1 MNQEQILKLEES
13 IQKMRD
19 KKSRIYFIVQDT
31 KGNAKA
37 SIRYIY
43 EMAMSLKNNGFNA
56 IILHETPEYFGVTDW
71 LGEEYMTNLD
81 HKSIEGTNLEIS
93 PEDLIVIPE
102 IYGFIMDQ
110 ITKLPCGK
118 IVLSQSYDYIFETL
132 QPGQTWTQL
141 GFHKCITT
149 SEKQKEYISSTM
161 RSVSVEVIE
170 PTISEVF
177 EKQEFPPKTII
188 GVHTRDHRDTVN
200 LIKTFYTKF
209 PQYRWITFRDL
220 RGLSQVEF
228 TNAMKES
235 FASVWIDN
243 ISSFGTF
250 PLESMKMGIPVIGLV
265 PNITPEWMNE
275 ENGIWIN
282 NQNMIVDVIAD
293 FIQNWLEDNLNPKLY
308 EEMDVTINKL
318 STKEKFESEVVELFA
333 KIIDTR
339 ADSFE
344 AQLSK
349 LETTE

>member
-161 RSVSVEVIE
+161 RSVSVDVIE

-235 FASVWIDN
+235 FASVWIDS

-308 EEMDVTINKL
+308 EEMDITINKL

-333 KIIDTR
+333 KMIDTR

>member
-177 EKQEFPPKTII
+177 EKQKFPPKTII

-250 PLESMKMGIPVIGLV
+250 PLESMKSNVPVIGKV
-265 PNITPEWMNE
+265 PNLSPDWMSE
-275 ENGIWIN
+275 ENGIWVTD
-282 NQNMIVDVIAD
+282 QTLLPDLVAD
-293 FIQNWLEDNLNPKLY
+293 YAQNWLEDNIDPQIY
-308 EEMDVTINKL
+308 EKM
-318 STKEKFESEVVELFA
+318 KETVERYTDKQKFESSIVSLFDGYLTA
-333 KIIDTR
+333 R
-339 ADSFE
+339 ADAFE
-344 AQLSK
+344 NQISK
-349 LETTE
+349 TEE

>member
-161 RSVSVEVIE
+161 RSVSVDVIE

-235 FASVWIDN
+235 FASVWIDS

-282 NQNMIVDVIAD
+282 NQNIIVDVIAD

-318 STKEKFESEVVELFA
+318 STKEKFESEVVELFT
-333 KIIDTR
+333 KMIDTR

>member
-170 PTISEVF
+170 P
-177 EKQEFPPKTII
+177 K
-188 GVHTRDHRDTVN
+188 
-200 LIKTFYTKF
+200 
-209 PQYRWITFRDL
+209 
-220 RGLSQVEF
+220 
-228 TNAMKES
+228 
-235 FASVWIDN
+235 
-243 ISSFGTF
+243 
-250 PLESMKMGIPVIGLV
+250 
-265 PNITPEWMNE
+265 
-275 ENGIWIN
+275 
-282 NQNMIVDVIAD
+282 
-293 FIQNWLEDNLNPKLY
+293 KL
-308 EEMDVTINKL
+308 
-318 STKEKFESEVVELFA
+318 
-333 KIIDTR
+333 
-339 ADSFE
+339 
-344 AQLSK
+344 
-349 LETTE
+349 

>member
-333 KIIDTR
+333 KMIDTR

>member
-333 KIIDTR
+333 KMIDTR

-344 AQLSK
+344 SQLSK

>member
-149 SEKQKEYISSTM
+149 SEKQK
-161 RSVSVEVIE
+161 
-170 PTISEVF
+170 
-177 EKQEFPPKTII
+177 FPPKTII

-308 EEMDVTINKL
+308 EEMDITINKL

-333 KIIDTR
+333 KMIDAR

>member
-1 MNQEQILKLEES
+1 MNQEQILKLEQS

-19 KKSRIYFIVQDT
+19 KKSRIYFLVQDT

-43 EMAMSLKNNGFNA
+43 EMALSLKNNGFNS
-56 IILHETPEYFGVTDW
+56 IMLHETPEYFGVTDW
-71 LGEEYMTNLD
+71 LGEEYMTNLE
-81 HKSIEGTNLEIS
+81 HRSIEGSNLEIS
-93 PEDLIVIPE
+93 PEDLIIVPE
-102 IYGFIMDQ
+102 IYGFVMDQ

-141 GFHKCITT
+141 GFNKCITT
-149 SEKQKEYISSTM
+149 SEKQKEYISTTM
-161 RSVSVEVIE
+161 RGVSVDVIE

-200 LIKTFYTKF
+200 LIKTFYVKF

-220 RGLSQVEF
+220 RGLSQTEF

-235 FASVWIDN
+235 FASVWIDS

-282 NQNMIVDVIAD
+282 NQNMIIDVIAD
-293 FIQNWLEDNLNPKLY
+293 FIQNWLEDNINPKLY
-308 EEMDVTINKL
+308 EEMDNTINKL
-318 STKEKFESEVVELFA
+318 STKEKFESEVVELFT
-333 KIIDTR
+333 KMIDTR

-349 LETTE
+349 LEITE

>member
-308 EEMDVTINKL
+308 EEMDITINKL

-333 KIIDTR
+333 KMIDTR

>member
-1 MNQEQILKLEES
+1 MNQEQILKLEQS

-19 KKSRIYFIVQDT
+19 KKSRIYFLVQDT

-56 IILHETPEYFGVTDW
+56 IMLHEIPEYYGVTDW
-71 LGEEYMTNLD
+71 LGEEYMTNLE
-81 HKSIEGTNLEIS
+81 HRPIEGSNLEIS

-102 IYGFIMDQ
+102 VYGFIMDQ

-118 IVLSQSYDYIFETL
+118 IVLSQSYDYVFETL
-132 QPGQTWTQL
+132 QPGQTWSQL
-141 GFHKCITT
+141 GFYKCITT
-149 SEKQKEYISSTM
+149 SEKQKELITTTM
-161 RSVSVEVIE
+161 RNVSVDVIE

-177 EKQEFPPKTII
+177 EKQKFPPKTII
-188 GVHTRDHRDTVN
+188 GVHTREHRDTVN
-200 LIKTFYTKF
+200 LIKTFYAKF

-235 FASVWIDN
+235 FASVWVDN

-265 PNITPEWMNE
+265 PNLTPEWMNE
-275 ENGIWIN
+275 DNGIWIN
-282 NQNMIVDVIAD
+282 NQNMLVDVIAD
-293 FIQNWLEDNLNPKLY
+293 FIQNWLEDNINPKLY

-318 STKEKFESEVVELFA
+318 STKEKFDLEVIELFA
-333 KIIDTR
+333 KMIDTR

-349 LETTE
+349 LEITE

>member
-1 MNQEQILKLEES
+1 MNQEQILKLEQS

-19 KKSRIYFIVQDT
+19 KKSRIYFLVQDT

-43 EMAMSLKNNGFNA
+43 EMALSLKNNGFNS
-56 IILHETPEYFGVTDW
+56 IMLHETPEYFGVADW

-81 HKSIEGTNLEIS
+81 HKPIEGSNLEIS
-93 PEDLIVIPE
+93 PEDLIIVPE
-102 IYGFIMDQ
+102 IYGFVMDQ

-141 GFHKCITT
+141 GFNKCITT
-149 SEKQKEYISSTM
+149 SEKQKEYISNTM
-161 RSVSVEVIE
+161 RSVSIDVIE

-188 GVHTRDHRDTVN
+188 SVHTRDHRDTVN

-265 PNITPEWMNE
+265 PNLTPEWMNE
-275 ENGIWIN
+275 DNGIWIN

-293 FIQNWLEDNLNPKLY
+293 FIQNWLEDNINPKLY

-333 KIIDTR
+333 KMIDTR

-349 LETTE
+349 LEITE

>member
-19 KKSRIYFIVQDT
+19 KKSRIYFLVQDT

-43 EMAMSLKNNGFNA
+43 EMAMTLKNKGFNA
-56 IILHETPEYFGVTDW
+56 IILHETPDYFGVKDW
-71 LGEEYMTNLD
+71 LGEDYMSNLE
-81 HKSIEGTNLEIS
+81 HRPIEGSNLEIS
-93 PEDLIVIPE
+93 PEDLIVVPE

-118 IVLSQSYDYIFETL
+118 VVLSQSYDYIFETL

-149 SEKQKEYISSTM
+149 SEKQKEIISTTM
-161 RSVSVEVIE
+161 RSVSVDVIE

-177 EKQEFPPKTII
+177 QKQEFPPKTII
-188 GVHTRDHRDTVN
+188 GVHTREHRDTVN
-200 LIKTFYTKF
+200 LIKTFYAKF

-220 RGLSQVEF
+220 RGLSQEEF

-235 FASVWIDN
+235 FSSVWIDN

-265 PNITPEWMNE
+265 PNLTPEWMNE

-282 NQNMIVDVIAD
+282 NQNMLVDVIAD
-293 FIQNWLEDNLNPKLY
+293 FIQNWLEDNINPKLY
-308 EEMDVTINKL
+308 EEMEITINKL
-318 STKEKFESEVVELFA
+318 STQEKFDSEVVELFT
-333 KIIDTR
+333 KMIDNR

-344 AQLSK
+344 SQLSK
-349 LETTE
+349 LQITE

>member
-19 KKSRIYFIVQDT
+19 KKSRIYFLVQDT

-43 EMAMSLKNNGFNA
+43 EMAMTLKNKGFNA
-56 IILHETPEYFGVTDW
+56 IILHETPDYFGVKDW
-71 LGEEYMTNLD
+71 LGEDYMSNLE
-81 HKSIEGTNLEIS
+81 HRPIEGSNLEIS
-93 PEDLIVIPE
+93 PEDLIVVPE

-118 IVLSQSYDYIFETL
+118 VVLSQSYDYIFETL
-132 QPGQTWTQL
+132 QPGQTWSQL

-149 SEKQKEYISSTM
+149 SEKQKEIITTTM
-161 RSVSVEVIE
+161 RSISVDVIE

-177 EKQEFPPKTII
+177 QKQEFPPKTII
-188 GVHTRDHRDTVN
+188 GVHTREHRDTVN
-200 LIKTFYTKF
+200 LIKTFYAKF

-220 RGLSQVEF
+220 RGLSQEEF

-235 FASVWIDN
+235 FSSVWIDN

-265 PNITPEWMNE
+265 PNLTPEWMNE

-282 NQNMIVDVIAD
+282 NQNMLVDVIAD
-293 FIQNWLEDNLNPKLY
+293 FIQNWLEDNINPKLY
-308 EEMDVTINKL
+308 EEMEITINKL
-318 STKEKFESEVVELFA
+318 STQEKFDSEVVELFT
-333 KIIDTR
+333 KMIDNR

-344 AQLSK
+344 SQLSK
-349 LETTE
+349 LQITE

>member
-235 FASVWIDN
+235 FASVWIDSV
-243 ISSFGTF
+243 SSFGTF

-333 KIIDTR
+333 KMIDTR

>member
-1 MNQEQILKLEES
+1 MNQEQILKLEQS

-19 KKSRIYFIVQDT
+19 KKSRIYFLVQDT

-56 IILHETPEYFGVTDW
+56 IMLHEIPEYYGVTDW
-71 LGEEYMTNLD
+71 LGEEYMTNLE
-81 HKSIEGTNLEIS
+81 HRPIEGSNLEIS

-102 IYGFIMDQ
+102 VYGFIMDQ

-118 IVLSQSYDYIFETL
+118 IVLSQSYDYVFETL
-132 QPGQTWTQL
+132 QPGQTWSQL
-141 GFHKCITT
+141 GFYKCITT
-149 SEKQKEYISSTM
+149 SEKQKELISTTM
-161 RSVSVEVIE
+161 RNVSVDVIE

-177 EKQEFPPKTII
+177 EKQKFPPKTII
-188 GVHTRDHRDTVN
+188 GVHTREHRDTVN
-200 LIKTFYTKF
+200 LIKTFYAKF

-235 FASVWIDN
+235 FASVWVDN

-265 PNITPEWMNE
+265 PNLTPEWMNE
-275 ENGIWIN
+275 DNGIWIN
-282 NQNMIVDVIAD
+282 NQNMLVDVIAD
-293 FIQNWLEDNLNPKLY
+293 FIQNWLEDNINPKLY

-318 STKEKFESEVVELFA
+318 STKEKFDSEVIELFA
-333 KIIDTR
+333 KMIDTR

-349 LETTE
+349 LEITE

>member
-19 KKSRIYFIVQDT
+19 KKSRIYFLVQDT

-43 EMAMSLKNNGFNA
+43 EMAMTLKNKGFNA
-56 IILHETPEYFGVTDW
+56 IILHETPDYFGVKDW
-71 LGEEYMTNLD
+71 LGEDYMSNLE
-81 HKSIEGTNLEIS
+81 HRPIEGSNLEIS
-93 PEDLIVIPE
+93 PEDLIVVPE

-118 IVLSQSYDYIFETL
+118 VVLSQSYDYIFETL
-132 QPGQTWTQL
+132 QPGQTWSQL

-149 SEKQKEYISSTM
+149 SEKQKEIITTTM
-161 RSVSVEVIE
+161 RSISVDVIE

-177 EKQEFPPKTII
+177 QKQEFPPKTII
-188 GVHTRDHRDTVN
+188 GVHTREHRDTVN
-200 LIKTFYTKF
+200 LIKTFYAKF

-220 RGLSQVEF
+220 RGLSQEEF

-235 FASVWIDN
+235 FSSVWIDN
-243 ISSFGTF
+243 IRSFGTF

-265 PNITPEWMNE
+265 PNLTPEWMNE

-282 NQNMIVDVIAD
+282 NQNMLVDVIAD
-293 FIQNWLEDNLNPKLY
+293 FIQNWLEDNINPKLY
-308 EEMDVTINKL
+308 EEMEITINKL
-318 STKEKFESEVVELFA
+318 STQEKFDSEVVELFT
-333 KIIDTR
+333 KMIDNR

-344 AQLSK
+344 SQLSK
-349 LETTE
+349 LQITE